1 MTTATDSGNLQA
13 ATGGAPFAGMTDDEL
28 DELRRCVLH
37 SLELNALE
45 EIELTAQ
52 LRILRAEMRLRNAM
66 SMESLTD
73 SNRLKEQ

>member
-1 MTTATDSGNLQA
+1 MTTAPG
-13 ATGGAPFAGMTDDEL
+13 ATGGAPFAGLSDDEL
-28 DELRRCVLH
+28 DELWRSILH
-37 SLELNALE
+37 SLSLNELEAT
-45 EIELTAQ
+45 ELHAQ